1 MTGVGVVGCR
11 IYSAVCDAACAIM
24 ASEMVW
30 VEWNG
35 LVLRTPGTNFEKL
48 PHGGLQNDVPRMRQ
62 RSVKIGDLSVNPMWF

>member
-1 MTGVGVVGCR
+1 MGVSVVGCQ
-11 IYSAVCDAACAIM
+11 IYGAVCDATCAIA

-35 LVLRTPGTNFEKL
+35 LVLQTLGTNFEKL
-48 PHGGLQNDVPRMRQ
+48 PRSGLQNDVPRMQQ